1 MPPLI
6 TPCRLQPLFDK
17 IQKTLM
23 AGRTRTTI
31 AAGQTAPSFTLPST
45 DGKTRSLKDALA
57 AGPVLA
63 AFFKVSCP
71 TCQYTFPYLERM
83 HQQLRAAGAKDLQF
97 WGIVQDNIQYGQ
109 EFAKEFGISFPILT
123 DVEPYEV
130 SREYGL
136 NFVPTIFLIATDGRV
151 EIASDGFTRT
161 DLVAIHKS
169 LASCYSVTPPALF
182 QPSDKVPE
190 FKPG

>member
-1 MPPLI
+1 MFGKLFQ
-6 TPCRLQPLFDK
+6 RL
-17 IQKTLM
+17 M
-23 AGRTRTTI
+23 GGRTRTTL
-31 AAGQTAPSFTLPST
+31 AAGQVAPPFSLVST

-57 AGPVLA
+57 QGPVLV

-71 TCQYTFPYLERM
+71 TCQYTFPFIERM
-83 HQQLRAAGAKDLQF
+83 YQQLRSAGAKNLQV
-97 WGIVQDNIQYGQ
+97 WGIVQDDAKHGQ
-109 EFAKEFGISFPILT
+109 SFAKELRITFPILT
-123 DVEPYEV
+123 DEEPYEI

-136 NFVPTIFLIATDGRV
+136 NYVPTVYLIAPDSRT
-151 EIASDGFTRT
+151 EIMSEGFVRT

-169 LASCYSVTPPALF
+169 LAARYSVNPPALF